1 MRTHRSLAQRGAAVI
16 AAGLLGLGV
25 TACGDMM
32 DEFDQPPVDDMDPGV
47 DDPGLDDGSTTTS
60 TTMASTTTSTTMAST
75 TSRPRIRLTSD
86 ERSHAS
92 RGTHRVPLDRCLAG
106 CQLAPD
112 DPKSS

>member
-47 DDPGLDDGSTTTS
+47 DDPGVDDGFDDDGFDEDLDDDGFDDNTEPTE
-60 TTMASTTTSTTMAST
+60 
-75 TSRPRIRLTSD
+75 D
-86 ERSHAS
+86 
-92 RGTHRVPLDRCLAG
+92 PLDE
-106 CQLAPD
+106 
-112 DPKSS
+112 